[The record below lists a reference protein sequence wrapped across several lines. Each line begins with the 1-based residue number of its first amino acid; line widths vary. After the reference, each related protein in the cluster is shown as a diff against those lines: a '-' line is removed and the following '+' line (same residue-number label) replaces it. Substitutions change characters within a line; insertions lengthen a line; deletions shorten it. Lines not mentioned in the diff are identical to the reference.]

1 MCKQIWFLLW
11 ILPIDQWNELQQ
23 LFCIQEYN
31 MKNAKRGF
39 LKMFTVQC
47 TLYTEK
53 PICTIRIKVY
63 FTYIKWHRQW
73 TPKKNRDRP
82 WCSAFQRKRLG
93 FLGSTSADKR
103 EARIYLNQRGKIEE
117 KNENEEEM
125 CFEIHHSKL
134 VLEEYVHWTS
144 STINLF
150 GSIHVA
156 VSKE

>member
-1 MCKQIWFLLW
+1 MCKQIWIFLW
-11 ILPIDQWNELQQ
+11 ILPIYQWNELQQ

-103 EARIYLNQRGKIEE
+103 EARIYLNQGGGKMRLYEMRKKCLLKFVILVISYFSSCFLFLRE
-117 KNENEEEM
+117 KRK
-125 CFEIHHSKL
+125 HLLTDK
-134 VLEEYVHWTS
+134 
-144 STINLF
+144 
-150 GSIHVA
+150 
-156 VSKE
+156 K